1 MRQEGCLPELMRFI
15 VRPRLEFA
23 EEGSV
28 ANDDGSSDEPDAPK
42 PDYVRRAFRSLK
54 MLVDDPRVSEM
65 LMDSLTE
72 HMPVAFEIFESTTPT
87 AWSMENRDLPS
98 LYHWSAL
105 MHTMFTAHTA
115 QFCQAFVDQDLMS
128 LLLPWMTAAP
138 VYETLVQLVAKA
150 LSQPEAS
157 AVLME
162 ALTQTSALPEQILAN
177 LQDPAAASSALTFL
191 GLLVERANKMRLS
204 CVLFEHVFTA
214 DVVTQLVDAA
224 MHDGEAQAEAVE
236 LVCWLMR
243 TGADGTLLDRHSP
256 KNTRLFQREPSH
268 GMGKTWGKLRLALRG
283 HAPALADAVAT
294 SRAGSG
300 ASGIVRLGMLE
311 LLSLLAHGDSS
322 TGQCHFLDSLHAEFW
337 KTSLR
342 WCFDKPN
349 NTVLHGHVYQLVY
362 VALKTKHE
370 DCLRSILD
378 PEFDLAAQLRAAFEL
393 KSHRSMR
400 GHILLIANSIR
411 VAIGAEK
418 LALASTLLADNT
430 AWRDFQPTLRREA
443 ADQLRP
449 IDRSVDARIAMTLSG
464 PYMCPTRLFQPPPPS
479 AVTANGGR
487 GGSSSISPTT
497 AGRGR
502 GGMWDADELSQEML
516 GKVEAD
522 EQDRLLFDASAVN
535 EEAAAA
541 EAAAEAAEALC
552 SVDADRAGDGSEVE
566 MDDGEM
572 AGADDSNVSVRLAA
586 CLGFGSAAPGSGSG
600 FGGAVPTPPPSMP
613 AMTAQQLSAQLIAQL
628 NLSAPAAEQPG
639 AVRPSFM
646 YHRVMSSNG
655 TPRST
660 EFSYS
665 DSDSSEGGTSSG
677 TTTPPSSFSGGG
689 ESPRD
694 SMETGGGGSNG
705 GSNSNS
711 VSAVAVAESL
721 VKSGMVTAALQPEP
735 EPPAAG
741 IDEDNS
747 DNADGGSGSGD
758 NAAAAATV
766 DSAERGDDPV
776 GSARRDPSAE
786 GVGAALQASSS
797 LVPVPRTPRESSS
810 SVVSSS
816 PQRIYQHTPQAPS
829 APMSDTPRQR

>member
-1 MRQEGCLPELMRFI
+1 
-15 VRPRLEFA
+15 
-23 EEGSV
+23 
-28 ANDDGSSDEPDAPK
+28 
-42 PDYVRRAFRSLK
+42 
-54 MLVDDPRVSEM
+54 
-65 LMDSLTE
+65 
-72 HMPVAFEIFESTTPT
+72 
-87 AWSMENRDLPS
+87 
-98 LYHWSAL
+98 
-105 MHTMFTAHTA
+105 
-115 QFCQAFVDQDLMS
+115 
-128 LLLPWMTAAP
+128 
-138 VYETLVQLVAKA
+138 
-150 LSQPEAS
+150 
-157 AVLME
+157 
-162 ALTQTSALPEQILAN
+162 
-177 LQDPAAASSALTFL
+177 
-191 GLLVERANKMRLS
+191 
-204 CVLFEHVFTA
+204 
-214 DVVTQLVDAA
+214 
-224 MHDGEAQAEAVE
+224 
-236 LVCWLMR
+236 
-243 TGADGTLLDRHSP
+243 
-256 KNTRLFQREPSH
+256 
-268 GMGKTWGKLRLALRG
+268 
-283 HAPALADAVAT
+283 
-294 SRAGSG
+294 
-300 ASGIVRLGMLE
+300 
-311 LLSLLAHGDSS
+311 
-322 TGQCHFLDSLHAEFW
+322 
-337 KTSLR
+337 
-342 WCFDKPN
+342 
-349 NTVLHGHVYQLVY
+349 
-362 VALKTKHE
+362 
-370 DCLRSILD
+370 
-378 PEFDLAAQLRAAFEL
+378 
-393 KSHRSMR
+393 
-400 GHILLIANSIR
+400 
-411 VAIGAEK
+411 
-418 LALASTLLADNT
+418 
-430 AWRDFQPTLRREA
+430 
-443 ADQLRP
+443 
-449 IDRSVDARIAMTLSG
+449 
-464 PYMCPTRLFQPPPPS
+464 
-479 AVTANGGR
+479 
-487 GGSSSISPTT
+487 
-497 AGRGR
+497 
-502 GGMWDADELSQEML
+502 
-516 GKVEAD
+516 
-522 EQDRLLFDASAVN
+522 
-535 EEAAAA
+535 
-541 EAAAEAAEALC
+541 
-552 SVDADRAGDGSEVE
+552 

-741 IDEDNS
+741 IDDDNG
-747 DNADGGSGSGD
+747 DTADGGSSSD